1 MTDGPPHL
9 PLVESPLTLLAPM
22 DESIRKQLVP
32 GAKVKVI
39 QQIAAR
45 DYSWS
50 SEVSGTVVEFEQK
63 QTGSWFAHSKND
75 KLWLD
80 RLTLVKPDG
89 EITTLNLD
97 EFSDVKIERSRA
109 SKA

>member
-1 MTDGPPHL
+1 
-9 PLVESPLTLLAPM
+9 M

-50 SEVSGTVVEFEQK
+50 SEVSGTIVEFQQK
-63 QTGSWFAHSKND
+63 ETGSWYAHSKND

-89 EITTLNLD
+89 ELTTLNLD
-97 EFSDVKIERSRA
+97 EFSDVKVEGARA
-109 SKA
+109 AAASAKK

>member
-1 MTDGPPHL
+1 
-9 PLVESPLTLLAPM
+9 M